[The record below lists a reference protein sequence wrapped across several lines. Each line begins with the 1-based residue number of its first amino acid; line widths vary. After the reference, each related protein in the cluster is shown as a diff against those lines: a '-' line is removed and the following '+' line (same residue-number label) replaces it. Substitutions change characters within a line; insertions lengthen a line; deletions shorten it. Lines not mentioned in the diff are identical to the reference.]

1 VAIHLHRA
9 AAARVGQD
17 DSEFF
22 AAKARNNIS
31 RAGNYV
37 LRRLSDLLEAMVAPQ
52 MPAGVV
58 VSFEEVGVDQQQREW
73 HAFAQ
78 FAPHDMGRAGEIG
91 QLGRAAG
98 VMLEEK

>member
-1 VAIHLHRA
+1 MHRV

-22 AAKARNNIS
+22 AANARNKIS

-37 LRRLSDLLEAMVAPQ
+37 LCCLSDLLEAMVAPQ

-58 VSFEEVGVDQQQREW
+58 VGFEEVGVDQQQREW

-78 FAPHDMGRAGEIG
+78 SASHDMGRAGEIG
-91 QLGRAAG
+91 QLGERQG